1 MFCKDLNGD
10 NSSPCPNFFL
20 GKCHAGDENNSKHT
34 KFVSGLLEIDVVP
47 KTQKVQKKLNS
58 LE

>member
-47 KTQKVQKKLNS
+47 KTQKV
-58 LE
+58 